1 MPITEPANEVARTH
15 SIRILIVDDDN
26 TNAMSAKSVLE
37 RNGCLVQVASNPVKA
52 LEKYAREK
60 DSIDVVII
68 DYSMPLLDGGE
79 VVQRLREL
87 NPEIKVILFSAAE
100 ETDLQQ
106 IMDRYPIDACIHKPL
121 RIQEA
126 LQTIREVLPVLAVQ
140 SF

>member
-1 MPITEPANEVARTH
+1 
-15 SIRILIVDDDN
+15 
-26 TNAMSAKSVLE
+26 MSAKSVLE

>member
-1 MPITEPANEVARTH
+1 MPTTELANEAARTH

-26 TNAMSAKSVLE
+26 VNAMLAKSVLE

-68 DYSMPLLDGGE
+68 NCFMPLLDAGE
-79 VVQRLREL
+79 AIQRLRKL
-87 NPEIKVILFSAAE
+87 NPEIKVILFSDAE
-100 ETDLQQ
+100 ETDLRQ

-126 LQTIREVLPVLAVQ
+126 LQTIRDVLPVLATQ